1 MLLALLTAVNLYS
14 PAAANDSHAA
24 EATAIV
30 AAIMIGFVLV
40 VAGMAS
46 VGRRPRQRED

>member
-14 PAAANDSHAA
+14 PSAGHTNAP
-24 EATAIV
+24 EAVAIV
-30 AAIMIGFVLV
+30 AAVIVGFVLV
-40 VAGMAS
+40 VAGLAS